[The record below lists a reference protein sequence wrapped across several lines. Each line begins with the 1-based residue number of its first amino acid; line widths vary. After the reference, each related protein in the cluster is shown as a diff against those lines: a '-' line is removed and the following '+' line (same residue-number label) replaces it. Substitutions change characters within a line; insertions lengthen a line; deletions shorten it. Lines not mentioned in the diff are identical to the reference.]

1 MLTGIGSLPRFLH
14 GGYFGAR
21 GIKTS
26 RGRASAVSSAG
37 NSSFPNSPP
46 RLMLN
51 QTLRREG
58 WRVPSR
64 SVQSGRARGCPRPIR
79 SSQMP
84 PAPRQTRDA
93 RAGAAGYGPPAGT
106 HAAAPLCYA
115 SAARPVLFQ
124 ASLEPSWRTGWEAE
138 LPARRDSRLWERG
151 ARGGALGTLG
161 IPGRAGARPPPAVLA
176 AAAPPP
182 HPAAPETRRNSPA
195 FPIISR
201 HGGENRKREPGPW
214 PAGRAL
220 RGPARIRLKLP
231 VREAPPHTPG
241 RPGQR
246 DPRRAV
252 PRPRSRPLCLGD
264 EHGRP
269 GRPPAPT
276 LTH

>member
-1 MLTGIGSLPRFLH
+1 MRWG
-14 GGYFGAR
+14 
-21 GIKTS
+21 
-26 RGRASAVSSAG
+26 RGR
-37 NSSFPNSPP
+37 
-46 RLMLN
+46 
-51 QTLRREG
+51 
-58 WRVPSR
+58 RV
-64 SVQSGRARGCPRPIR
+64 
-79 SSQMP
+79 
-84 PAPRQTRDA
+84 
-93 RAGAAGYGPPAGT
+93 T
-106 HAAAPLCYA
+106 HALGPRATGRRRGHKAPTPLCCA

-138 LPARRDSRLWERG
+138 LPARRDSRLWKRGAWGG
-151 ARGGALGTLG
+151 ARGALG
-161 IPGRAGARPPPAVLA
+161 IPGRAGARPPPAGLV

-182 HPAAPETRRNSPA
+182 LPAAPETRRNSPA

-231 VREAPPHTPG
+231 VSEAPPHTPR

-264 EHGRP
+264 EHGPP